1 MPPATMY
8 RQIACDVFCDV
19 RAAAASRGEQDA
31 ARALDALGWC
41 RRADVDAA
49 RAARESASVADFL
62 AAHALPAPPL
72 YVQAWGFVIELMT
85 SAQDQAALDHALN
98 VAAFV
103 QVAIYG
109 DTPLQDA
116 GSGIIERTYRQ
127 RRHALR
133 YGPLP
138 PPAPA
143 PPVVWEDDLF

>member
-1 MPPATMY
+1 MPAAIMY

-49 RAARESASVADFL
+49 RESASVADFL
-62 AAHALPAPPL
+62 AAHALLCPPL
-72 YVQAWGFVIELMT
+72 YVQAWGFVIELMG
-85 SAQDQAALDHALN
+85 SAHDQSALDQALD
-98 VAAFV
+98 VAAFL

-109 DTPLQDA
+109 DTPLQD
-116 GSGIIERTYRQ
+116 GGLGVIERTYRQ

-138 PPAPA
+138 PPAPPA
-143 PPVVWEDDLF
+143 LPAVWEDDLF